1 MASEPFCR
9 DGVTAVCFM
18 LMPRG
23 KSQENQGLTGRK
35 RNYLQA
41 MGIDVWVERRPGS
54 PAPAEKALD
63 GNVTQPVPVTKA
75 PQAIVPAQTESPSRS
90 EVAISWTQLRSAVSS
105 CIACPLHETRTQTV
119 FGVGNENAD
128 WLFVGEAPGADE
140 DAQGEPFVGRA
151 GKLLNA
157 MLFALGLAREQ
168 VFIANVL
175 KCRPPNN
182 RDPRPEEVVACE
194 HFLRDQINLIKPR
207 IIVALGRHAAHN
219 LLKTDQP
226 LSRLRGKIHTYENT
240 PLIVTYHPAYLLRS
254 PGEKGKAWTDL
265 CMAQKQ
271 VSAS

>member
-9 DGVTAVCFM
+9 GGATAVCFRP
-18 LMPRG
+18 MPRG
-23 KSQENQGLTGRK
+23 NSQENQGLTGRK
-35 RNYLQA
+35 QRYLQA
-41 MGIDVWVERRPGS
+41 MGVDVWVERSPGF
-54 PAPAEKALD
+54 PALAENSLD
-63 GNVTQPVPVTKA
+63 AIVPQPEPVTTA
-75 PQAIVPAQTESPSRS
+75 PQAIAPSQAESLARREIP
-90 EVAISWTQLRSAVSS
+90 VSWAQLRSAVSS
-105 CIACPLHETRTQTV
+105 CTACPLHETRTQTV

-194 HFLRDQINLIKPR
+194 HFLRDQIGLIKPR

-226 LSRLRGKIHTYENT
+226 LSHLRGKIHAYENT

-254 PGEKGKAWTDL
+254 PAEKGKAWVDL
-265 CMAQKQ
+265 CMARKQ
-271 VSAS
+271 VLMS

>member
-1 MASEPFCR
+1 MH
-9 DGVTAVCFM
+9 
-18 LMPRG
+18 RG
-23 KSQENQGLTGRK
+23 DSQEKPGITARK
-35 RNYLQA
+35 RRYLQT
-41 MGIDVWVERRPGS
+41 MGIDVWVERT
-54 PAPAEKALD
+54 PANTIATEAALD
-63 GNVTQPVPVTKA
+63 LPPVKPDTVQPEFPV
-75 PQAIVPAQTESPSRS
+75 SG
-90 EVAISWTQLRSAVSS
+90 EVATPRPEPVIRTDPSPGWEQLRSAVAS
-105 CIACPLHETRTQTV
+105 CQACPLHETRTQTV
-119 FGVGNENAD
+119 FGIGSENAD

-182 RDPRPEEVVACE
+182 RDPRPEEVAACE
-194 HFLRDQINLIKPR
+194 HFLRDQISLIKPR

-240 PLIVTYHPAYLLRS
+240 PLLVTYHPAYLLRS
-254 PGEKGKAWTDL
+254 PAEKAKAWADL
-265 CMAQKQ
+265 CLAQKQ
-271 VSAS
+271 VAES

>member
-1 MASEPFCR
+1 MA
-9 DGVTAVCFM
+9 
-18 LMPRG
+18 
-23 KSQENQGLTGRK
+23 RK
-35 RNYLQA
+35 RRYLQA
-41 MGIDVWVERRPGS
+41 MGIDVWVERNPGKAVDAEAAIG
-54 PAPAEKALD
+54 APEVPPALD
-63 GNVTQPVPVTKA
+63 LPVSLAEPVARTG
-75 PQAIVPAQTESPSRS
+75 PQAAWQQLRS
-90 EVAISWTQLRSAVSS
+90 EVV
-105 CIACPLHETRTQTV
+105 ACQACSLHETRTQTV
-119 FGVGNENAD
+119 FGVGSESAD

-151 GKLLNA
+151 GRLLNA

-182 RDPRPEEVVACE
+182 RDPRPEEVAACE
-194 HFLRDQINLIKPR
+194 HFLRDQISLIKPR

-254 PGEKGKAWTDL
+254 PAEKAKAWTDL

-271 VSAS
+271 VARS

>member
-1 MASEPFCR
+1 MH
-9 DGVTAVCFM
+9 
-18 LMPRG
+18 RG
-23 KSQENQGLTGRK
+23 DSQENPRIAAHK
-35 RNYLQA
+35 RRYLQA
-41 MGIDVWVERRPGS
+41 MGIDIWVERTLAAPGAAESAVDAVPTKPETTRPDL
-54 PAPAEKALD
+54 PAAGEIH
-63 GNVTQPVPVTKA
+63 A
-75 PQAIVPAQTESPSRS
+75 PQHGSVVQTRPTPGW
-90 EVAISWTQLRSAVSS
+90 AQLRSAVAS
-105 CIACPLHETRTQTV
+105 CQACPLHETRTQTV

-157 MLFALGLAREQ
+157 MLFALGLSREQ

-182 RDPRPEEVVACE
+182 RDPRPEEVGACE

-240 PLIVTYHPAYLLRS
+240 PLLVTYHPAYLLRS
-254 PGEKGKAWTDL
+254 PAEKAKAWADL
-265 CMAQKQ
+265 CLAQGQ
-271 VSAS
+271 VTVS

>member
-9 DGVTAVCFM
+9 GGATAVCFRP
-18 LMPRG
+18 MPRG
-23 KSQENQGLTGRK
+23 NSQENQGLTGRK
-35 RNYLQA
+35 QRYLQA
-41 MGIDVWVERRPGS
+41 MGVDVWVERSPGF
-54 PAPAEKALD
+54 PALAENSLD
-63 GNVTQPVPVTKA
+63 AIVPQPEPVTTA
-75 PQAIVPAQTESPSRS
+75 PQAIAPSQTESLARREIP
-90 EVAISWTQLRSAVSS
+90 VSWAQLRSAVSS
-105 CIACPLHETRTQTV
+105 CTACPLHETRTQTV

-194 HFLRDQINLIKPR
+194 HFLRDQIGLIKPR

-226 LSRLRGKIHTYENT
+226 LSHLRGKIHAYENT

-254 PGEKGKAWTDL
+254 PAEKGKAWVDL
-265 CMAQKQ
+265 CMARKQ
-271 VSAS
+271 VLMS

>member
-1 MASEPFCR
+1 
-9 DGVTAVCFM
+9 
-18 LMPRG
+18 
-23 KSQENQGLTGRK
+23 
-35 RNYLQA
+35 
-41 MGIDVWVERRPGS
+41 MGIDVWVERSPG
-54 PAPAEKALD
+54 
-63 GNVTQPVPVTKA
+63 VPVLSENSLDADVPHPKPVAPT
-75 PQAIVPAQTESPSRS
+75 PQANTPAQTESLASA
-90 EVAISWTQLRSAVSS
+90 EVPVNWAQLRSAVAS

-157 MLFALGLAREQ
+157 MLFALGLGREQ

-182 RDPRPEEVVACE
+182 RDPRPEEVVSCE

>member
-9 DGVTAVCFM
+9 QGTTAVCFSPM
-18 LMPRG
+18 ARG
-23 KSQENQGLTGRK
+23 NSLENQGLTARK
-35 RNYLQA
+35 QSYLQA
-41 MGIDVWVERRPGS
+41 MGIDVWVERKPGF
-54 PAPAEKALD
+54 PAPAETI
-63 GNVTQPVPVTKA
+63 VE
-75 PQAIVPAQTESPSRS
+75 AIVPKQETVTTDPQATTPVSTKPVVHADARVTWSR
-90 EVAISWTQLRSAVSS
+90 LRSAVSS
-105 CIACPLHETRTQTV
+105 CQACALYETRTQTV

-182 RDPRPEEVVACE
+182 RDPRPEEVAACE
-194 HFLRDQINLIKPR
+194 HFLRDQIGLIKPR

-254 PGEKGKAWTDL
+254 PAEKGKAWADL
-265 CMAQKQ
+265 CMARKQ

>member
-9 DGVTAVCFM
+9 HGATAVCFRP
-18 LMPRG
+18 MPQG
-23 KSQENQGLTGRK
+23 NSQENQGLTARK
-35 RNYLQA
+35 RSYLQA
-41 MGIDVWVERRPGS
+41 MGIDVWVNRNPDIPAAAIKPVDANVPEPEPITTGS
-54 PAPAEKALD
+54 QTVA
-63 GNVTQPVPVTKA
+63 
-75 PQAIVPAQTESPSRS
+75 PAQTESLARD
-90 EVAISWTQLRSAVSS
+90 EVPISWTQLRSAVSS

-182 RDPRPEEVVACE
+182 RDPRPEEVAACE
-194 HFLRDQINLIKPR
+194 HFLRDQISLIKPR

-240 PLIVTYHPAYLLRS
+240 PLLVTYHPAYLLRS
-254 PGEKGKAWTDL
+254 PAEKGKAWADL
-265 CMAQKQ
+265 CLAQKH
-271 VSAS
+271 VSSS

>member
-1 MASEPFCR
+1 M
-9 DGVTAVCFM
+9 
-18 LMPRG
+18 
-23 KSQENQGLTGRK
+23 SQDNSQGNQGLTARK
-35 RNYLQA
+35 RSYLQA
-41 MGIDVWVERRPGS
+41 MGIDVWVERNPGF
-54 PAPAEKALD
+54 PATTNKAVGVTVPEQKPATAVPRATTPVQTGSVVREE
-63 GNVTQPVPVTKA
+63 VPVTWA
-75 PQAIVPAQTESPSRS
+75 
-90 EVAISWTQLRSAVSS
+90 QLRSAVSS
-105 CIACPLHETRTQTV
+105 CQACPLHETRTQTV
-119 FGVGNENAD
+119 FGVGNELAD

-182 RDPRPEEVVACE
+182 RDPRPEEVAACE
-194 HFLRDQINLIKPR
+194 HFLRDQIGLIKPR

-254 PGEKGKAWTDL
+254 PAEKGKAWADL

-271 VSAS
+271 VSAT

>member
-1 MASEPFCR
+1 MAREPFCR
-9 DGVTAVCFM
+9 HGPTAVCFTTM
-18 LMPRG
+18 SRG
-23 KSQENQGLTGRK
+23 NSQENQGLTARK
-35 RNYLQA
+35 RSYLQA
-41 MGIDVWVERRPGS
+41 MGIDVWIERNPGFPS
-54 PAPAEKALD
+54 PEENSLDENVPQPEPVITAPQEIAPAQKESLAP
-63 GNVTQPVPVTKA
+63 GEVPV
-75 PQAIVPAQTESPSRS
+75 
-90 EVAISWTQLRSAVSS
+90 SWTQLRSAVSS

-119 FGVGNENAD
+119 FGVGNENGD

-207 IIVALGRHAAHN
+207 IIVALGRHAAHS